1 MDASRVEA
9 CPSDRSFYTIC
20 DGKVHSAY
28 PEDRVEASRTIVN
41 KMWNSIANLRLLSPS
56 IPAIVKIILFF
67 STWIVVWLPAAI
79 VLAIALKWHPPQP
92 LGNKKLPLLASL
104 YLIVPFIL
112 WATTWIENTSF
123 ASWGWDWQP
132 AVLMSLLR
140 GLGLGIIS
148 LVILFGLQLTV
159 GWIEL
164 KTSEI
169 STKTGKEVINFG
181 ALILNPASLLTLL
194 LGLWISATEELIFR
208 GCLQNILQQDYS
220 ILIAAAIASLI
231 FAIAHLIWEATE
243 TLPQLP
249 GLWLMGM
256 VLTLARIA
264 DNGSLGLAIGLHAA
278 WIWGITT
285 VDTAQAIKPTS
296 TVPEWITGIAAK
308 PLAGAAGILLLLATA
323 TLLLAVS
330 SQ

>member
-1 MDASRVEA
+1 
-9 CPSDRSFYTIC
+9 
-20 DGKVHSAY
+20 
-28 PEDRVEASRTIVN
+28 
-41 KMWNSIANLRLLSPS
+41 MWNSISNLRLLSPS

-104 YLIVPFIL
+104 YVIVPFIL
-112 WATTWIENTSF
+112 WATSWIENTSF
-123 ASWGWDWQP
+123 VNWGWELQP
-132 AVLMSLLR
+132 AVLISLMW

-148 LVILFGLQLTV
+148 LVILFGLQLTA
-159 GWIEL
+159 GWLAL
-164 KTSEI
+164 KKSETSTE
-169 STKTGKEVINFG
+169 TGEEEINFWT
-181 ALILNPASLLTLL
+181 LILNPASLLTLL
-194 LGLWISATEELIFR
+194 LAVWISATEELIFR
-208 GCLQNILQQDYS
+208 GCLQTILQQDYS
-220 ILIAAAIASLI
+220 VLIAAAIASFI
-231 FAIAHLIWEATE
+231 FAIAHLIWAAKE

-264 DNGSLGLAIGLHAA
+264 DNGSLGLAIGIHAA

-285 VDTAQAIKPTS
+285 VDTEGAINPTGRA
-296 TVPEWITGIAAK
+296 PEWITGIAAK

-323 TLLLAVS
+323 TLLFLTQISVN
-330 SQ
+330 QR

>member
-1 MDASRVEA
+1 
-9 CPSDRSFYTIC
+9 
-20 DGKVHSAY
+20 
-28 PEDRVEASRTIVN
+28 
-41 KMWNSIANLRLLSPS
+41 MWNSINNLRLLSPS

-67 STWIVVWLPAAI
+67 STWIVLWLPAAI

-104 YLIVPFIL
+104 YVIVPFIL
-112 WATTWIENTSF
+112 WATTWIENISF
-123 ASWGWDWQP
+123 ANWGWDWQP
-132 AVLMSLLR
+132 AVFMSLMR

-148 LVILFGLQLTV
+148 LVILFSLELTA

-164 KTSEI
+164 KKSEN
-169 STKTGKEVINFG
+169 STETGEKKINFWS
-181 ALILNPASLLTLL
+181 LIVNPASLLTLL
-194 LGLWISATEELIFR
+194 LALWISATEELIFR
-208 GCLQNILQQDYS
+208 GCLQTILQQDYS
-220 ILIAAAIASLI
+220 VLIAAAIASFI
-231 FAIAHLIWEATE
+231 FAIAHLIWAAKE

-264 DNGSLGLAIGLHAA
+264 DNGSLGLAIGIHAA

-285 VDTAQAIKPTS
+285 VDTEGAINPTGRA
-296 TVPEWITGIAAK
+296 PEWITGIAAK

-323 TLLLAVS
+323 TLLFLTQISVN
-330 SQ
+330 QR

>member
-41 KMWNSIANLRLLSPS
+41 KMWNSITNLRLLSPS

-67 STWIVVWLPAAI
+67 STWVVLWLPAAI

-220 ILIAAAIASLI
+220 ILTAAAIASLI

>member
-1 MDASRVEA
+1 
-9 CPSDRSFYTIC
+9 
-20 DGKVHSAY
+20 
-28 PEDRVEASRTIVN
+28 
-41 KMWNSIANLRLLSPS
+41 MWNSINNLRLLSPS

-67 STWIVVWLPAAI
+67 STWIVVWLPIAI

-104 YLIVPFIL
+104 YVIVPFIL
-112 WATTWIENTSF
+112 WATSWIENTSF
-123 ASWGWDWQP
+123 VNWGWDWQP
-132 AVLMSLLR
+132 AVLMSLMR

-148 LVILFGLQLTV
+148 LVILFGLQLAT

-164 KTSEI
+164 KKSEA
-169 STKTGKEVINFG
+169 STETGEKKINLWT
-181 ALILNPASLLTLL
+181 LIFNPASLLTLL

-208 GCLQNILQQDYS
+208 GCLQTILQQDYS
-220 ILIAAAIASLI
+220 MLIAAAIASFI
-231 FAIAHLIWEATE
+231 FAIAHLIWAAKE

-264 DNGSLGLAIGLHAA
+264 DNGSLGLAIGIHAA

-285 VDTAQAIKPTS
+285 VDTEGAINPTGRA
-296 TVPEWITGIAAK
+296 PEWITGIAAK

-323 TLLLAVS
+323 TLLFLTQISVN
-330 SQ
+330 QR

>member
-1 MDASRVEA
+1 
-9 CPSDRSFYTIC
+9 
-20 DGKVHSAY
+20 
-28 PEDRVEASRTIVN
+28 
-41 KMWNSIANLRLLSPS
+41 MWNSITNLRLLSPS

-104 YLIVPFIL
+104 YVIVPFIL
-112 WATTWIENTSF
+112 WVTSWIENTSF
-123 ASWGWDWQP
+123 ANWGWDWQP
-132 AVLMSLLR
+132 AVLMSLMR
-140 GLGLGIIS
+140 GLRLGIIS
-148 LVILFGLQLTV
+148 LIILFGLQLTA

-164 KTSEI
+164 QKSEN
-169 STKTGKEVINFG
+169 STETVEKKINFWT
-181 ALILNPASLLTLL
+181 LIINPASLLTLL
-194 LGLWISATEELIFR
+194 LALWISATEELIFR
-208 GCLQNILQQDYS
+208 GCLQTILQQDYS
-220 ILIAAAIASLI
+220 VLIAAAIASFI
-231 FAIAHLIWEATE
+231 FAIAHLIWAAKE

-264 DNGSLGLAIGLHAA
+264 DNGSLGLAIGIHAA

-285 VDTAQAIKPTS
+285 VDTEGAIKPTS
-296 TVPEWITGIAAK
+296 RVPEWITGIAAK

-323 TLLLAVS
+323 AVLFLITN
-330 SQ
+330 

>member
-1 MDASRVEA
+1 
-9 CPSDRSFYTIC
+9 
-20 DGKVHSAY
+20 
-28 PEDRVEASRTIVN
+28 
-41 KMWNSIANLRLLSPS
+41 MWNSINNLRLLSPS

-67 STWIVVWLPAAI
+67 STWMVVWLPAAI

-104 YLIVPFIL
+104 YVIVPFIL
-112 WATTWIENTSF
+112 WATSWIENTSF
-123 ASWGWDWQP
+123 ANWGWDWQP

-148 LVILFGLQLTV
+148 LVILFGLQLTA
-159 GWIEL
+159 GWLEL
-164 KTSEI
+164 HKSETSTETSE
-169 STKTGKEVINFG
+169 KKINFWT
-181 ALILNPASLLTLL
+181 LILNPASLLTLL
-194 LGLWISATEELIFR
+194 LALWISATEELIFR
-208 GCLQNILQQDYS
+208 GCLQTILQQDYS
-220 ILIAAAIASLI
+220 MLIAAAIASFI
-231 FAIAHLIWEATE
+231 FAIAHLIWAAKE

-264 DNGSLGLAIGLHAA
+264 DNGSLGLAIGIHAA

-285 VDTAQAIKPTS
+285 VDTEGAINPTGRA
-296 TVPEWITGIAAK
+296 PEWITGIAAK

-323 TLLLAVS
+323 TLLFLTQISAN
-330 SQ
+330 QR

>member
-1 MDASRVEA
+1 M
-9 CPSDRSFYTIC
+9 
-20 DGKVHSAY
+20 
-28 PEDRVEASRTIVN
+28 
-41 KMWNSIANLRLLSPS
+41 SPS

-104 YLIVPFIL
+104 YVIVPFIL
-112 WATTWIENTSF
+112 WATIWIENTSF
-123 ASWGWDWQP
+123 ANWGWDWQP
-132 AVLMSLLR
+132 AVLMSLMR

-148 LVILFGLQLTV
+148 LVILFGLQLTA
-159 GWIEL
+159 GWVDL
-164 KTSEI
+164 KKSDTSTE
-169 STKTGKEVINFG
+169 TGEKKINFWT
-181 ALILNPASLLTLL
+181 LILNPASLLTLL
-194 LGLWISATEELIFR
+194 LALWISATEELIFR
-208 GCLQNILQQDYS
+208 GCLQTILQQDYS
-220 ILIAAAIASLI
+220 VLIAAAIASFI
-231 FAIAHLIWEATE
+231 FAIAHLIWAAKE

-264 DNGSLGLAIGLHAA
+264 DNGSLGLAIGIHAA

-285 VDTAQAIKPTS
+285 VDTEGAINPTGRA
-296 TVPEWITGIAAK
+296 PEWITGIAAK

-323 TLLLAVS
+323 TLLFLTQISVN
-330 SQ
+330 QR

>member
-1 MDASRVEA
+1 
-9 CPSDRSFYTIC
+9 
-20 DGKVHSAY
+20 
-28 PEDRVEASRTIVN
+28 
-41 KMWNSIANLRLLSPS
+41 MWNSINNLRLLSPS

-104 YLIVPFIL
+104 YVIVPFIL
-112 WATTWIENTSF
+112 WATSWIENTSF
-123 ASWGWDWQP
+123 ANWGLDWQP
-132 AVLMSLLR
+132 AVLMSLLW

-148 LVILFGLQLTV
+148 LVILFGLQLSA

-164 KTSEI
+164 QIGEI
-169 STKTGKEVINFG
+169 STETGEKKINPW
-181 ALILNPASLLTLL
+181 ALIFNPASLLTLL
-194 LGLWISATEELIFR
+194 LALWISATEELIFR
-208 GCLQNILQQDYS
+208 GCLQTILQQDYS
-220 ILIAAAIASLI
+220 VLIAAAIASFI
-231 FAIAHLIWEATE
+231 FAIAHLIWAAKE

-264 DNGSLGLAIGLHAA
+264 DNGSLGLAIGIHAA

-285 VDTAQAIKPTS
+285 VDTEGAINPTGHA
-296 TVPEWITGIAAK
+296 PEWITGIAAK

-323 TLLLAVS
+323 TLLGLTQISVNGR
-330 SQ
+330 

>member
-1 MDASRVEA
+1 
-9 CPSDRSFYTIC
+9 
-20 DGKVHSAY
+20 
-28 PEDRVEASRTIVN
+28 
-41 KMWNSIANLRLLSPS
+41 MWNSITNLRLLSPS

-104 YLIVPFIL
+104 YAIVPFIL
-112 WATTWIENTSF
+112 WATSWIENTSF
-123 ASWGWDWQP
+123 TNWGWELQP

-148 LVILFGLQLTV
+148 LVILFGLQLTA

-164 KTSEI
+164 KKSETSTE
-169 STKTGKEVINFG
+169 TVEKNINFWT
-181 ALILNPASLLTLL
+181 LILNPASLLTLL

-208 GCLQNILQQDYS
+208 GCLQTILQQDYS
-220 ILIAAAIASLI
+220 VLIAAAIASFI
-231 FAIAHLIWEATE
+231 FAIAHLIWTAKE

-264 DNGSLGLAIGLHAA
+264 DNGSLGLAIGIHAA

-285 VDTAQAIKPTS
+285 VDTEGAINPTGRA
-296 TVPEWITGIAAK
+296 PEWITGIAAK

-323 TLLLAVS
+323 TLLFLTQISVN
-330 SQ
+330 QR

>member
-41 KMWNSIANLRLLSPS
+41 KMWNSITNLRLLSPS

>member
-41 KMWNSIANLRLLSPS
+41 KMWNSITNLRLLSPS

-220 ILIAAAIASLI
+220 ILTAAAIASLI

>member
-1 MDASRVEA
+1 
-9 CPSDRSFYTIC
+9 
-20 DGKVHSAY
+20 
-28 PEDRVEASRTIVN
+28 
-41 KMWNSIANLRLLSPS
+41 MWNSINNLRLLSPS

-104 YLIVPFIL
+104 YVIVPFIL
-112 WATTWIENTSF
+112 WATSWIENTSF
-123 ASWGWDWQP
+123 ANWGWDWQP
-132 AVLMSLLR
+132 EVLMSLMR

-148 LVILFGLQLTV
+148 LVILFGLQLTA
-159 GWIEL
+159 GWL
-164 KTSEI
+164 ALQKSDTSTE
-169 STKTGKEVINFG
+169 TGEKKINLWT
-181 ALILNPASLLTLL
+181 LILNPASLLTLL
-194 LGLWISATEELIFR
+194 LAVWISATEELIFR
-208 GCLQNILQQDYS
+208 GCLQTILQQDYS
-220 ILIAAAIASLI
+220 VLIAAAIASFI
-231 FAIAHLIWEATE
+231 FAIAHLIWAAKE

-264 DNGSLGLAIGLHAA
+264 DNGSLGLAIGIHAA

-285 VDTAQAIKPTS
+285 VDTEGAINPTGRA
-296 TVPEWITGIAAK
+296 PEWITGIAAK

-323 TLLLAVS
+323 TLLGLTQISVN
-330 SQ
+330 QR

>member
-1 MDASRVEA
+1 
-9 CPSDRSFYTIC
+9 
-20 DGKVHSAY
+20 
-28 PEDRVEASRTIVN
+28 
-41 KMWNSIANLRLLSPS
+41 MWNSINNLRLLSPS

-104 YLIVPFIL
+104 YVIVPFIL
-112 WATTWIENTSF
+112 WATSWIENTSF
-123 ASWGWDWQP
+123 VNWGWDWQP
-132 AVLMSLLR
+132 AVLMSLMR

-148 LVILFGLQLTV
+148 LVILFGLQLTA
-159 GWIEL
+159 GWLEL
-164 KTSEI
+164 KKSETSTE
-169 STKTGKEVINFG
+169 TGEKINFWT
-181 ALILNPASLLTLL
+181 LIFNPASLLTLL

-208 GCLQNILQQDYS
+208 GCLQTILQQDYS
-220 ILIAAAIASLI
+220 MLIAAAIASFI
-231 FAIAHLIWEATE
+231 FAIAHLIWAAKE

-264 DNGSLGLAIGLHAA
+264 DNGSLGLAIGIHAA

-285 VDTAQAIKPTS
+285 VDTEGAINPTGRA
-296 TVPEWITGIAAK
+296 PEWITGIAAK

-323 TLLLAVS
+323 TLLFLTQISVN
-330 SQ
+330 QR

>member
-1 MDASRVEA
+1 
-9 CPSDRSFYTIC
+9 
-20 DGKVHSAY
+20 
-28 PEDRVEASRTIVN
+28 
-41 KMWNSIANLRLLSPS
+41 MWNSINNLRLLWPS

-104 YLIVPFIL
+104 YVIVPFIL
-112 WATTWIENTSF
+112 WATTWIENTSLTN
-123 ASWGWDWQP
+123 WGWAWQP
-132 AVLMSLLR
+132 AVFMSLMR

-148 LVILFGLQLTV
+148 LVILFGLQLTA
-159 GWIEL
+159 GWLDL
-164 KTSEI
+164 KKSETSTE
-169 STKTGKEVINFG
+169 TGEKKINFWT
-181 ALILNPASLLTLL
+181 LILNPASLLTLL
-194 LGLWISATEELIFR
+194 LALWISATEELIFR
-208 GCLQNILQQDYS
+208 GCLQTILQQDYS
-220 ILIAAAIASLI
+220 ILISAAIASFI
-231 FAIAHLIWEATE
+231 FAIAHLIWAAKE

-264 DNGSLGLAIGLHAA
+264 DNGSLGLAIGIHAA

-285 VDTAQAIKPTS
+285 VDTEGAINPTGRA
-296 TVPEWITGIAAK
+296 PEWITGIAAK

-323 TLLLAVS
+323 TLLGLTQISVNGR
-330 SQ
+330 

>member
-1 MDASRVEA
+1 
-9 CPSDRSFYTIC
+9 
-20 DGKVHSAY
+20 
-28 PEDRVEASRTIVN
+28 
-41 KMWNSIANLRLLSPS
+41 MWNSINNLRLLSPS

-67 STWIVVWLPAAI
+67 STLIVVWLPAAI

-104 YLIVPFIL
+104 YVIVPFIL
-112 WATTWIENTSF
+112 WATSWSENTSF
-123 ASWGWDWQP
+123 VNWGWDWQP
-132 AVLMSLLR
+132 AFFMSLMR

-148 LVILFGLQLTV
+148 LVILFGLQLTA

-164 KTSEI
+164 KKSEN
-169 STKTGKEVINFG
+169 STETGEKKINFWT
-181 ALILNPASLLTLL
+181 LIINPASLLTLL
-194 LGLWISATEELIFR
+194 LALWISATEELIFR
-208 GCLQNILQQDYS
+208 GCLQTILQQDYS
-220 ILIAAAIASLI
+220 VLIAAAIASFI
-231 FAIAHLIWEATE
+231 FASAHLIWAAKE

-264 DNGSLGLAIGLHAA
+264 DNGSLGLAIGIHAA

-285 VDTAQAIKPTS
+285 VDTEGAINPTGRA
-296 TVPEWITGIAAK
+296 PEWITGIAAK

-323 TLLLAVS
+323 TLLGLTQISVN
-330 SQ
+330 QR

>member
-1 MDASRVEA
+1 
-9 CPSDRSFYTIC
+9 
-20 DGKVHSAY
+20 
-28 PEDRVEASRTIVN
+28 
-41 KMWNSIANLRLLSPS
+41 MWNSINNLRLLSPS

-104 YLIVPFIL
+104 YVIVPFIL
-112 WATTWIENTSF
+112 WATSWIENTSF
-123 ASWGWDWQP
+123 ANWGWDWQP
-132 AVLMSLLR
+132 EVLMSLVR

-148 LVILFGLQLTV
+148 LVILFGLQLTA
-159 GWIEL
+159 GWIDIKKSE
-164 KTSEI
+164 TSTE
-169 STKTGKEVINFG
+169 TGEKKINLWT
-181 ALILNPASLLTLL
+181 LIFNPASLLTLL

-208 GCLQNILQQDYS
+208 GCLQTILQQDYS
-220 ILIAAAIASLI
+220 MLIAAAIASFI
-231 FAIAHLIWEATE
+231 FAIAHLIWAAKE

-264 DNGSLGLAIGLHAA
+264 DNGSLGLAIGIHAA

-285 VDTAQAIKPTS
+285 VDTEGAINPTGRA
-296 TVPEWITGIAAK
+296 PEWITGIAAK
-308 PLAGAAGILLLLATA
+308 PLAGAAGILLLVATA
-323 TLLLAVS
+323 TLLFLTQISVN
-330 SQ
+330 QR

>member
-1 MDASRVEA
+1 
-9 CPSDRSFYTIC
+9 
-20 DGKVHSAY
+20 
-28 PEDRVEASRTIVN
+28 
-41 KMWNSIANLRLLSPS
+41 MWNSITNLRLMSPS

-104 YLIVPFIL
+104 YVIVPFIL
-112 WATTWIENTSF
+112 WATSWIENTSF
-123 ASWGWDWQP
+123 VDWGWEVQP
-132 AVLMSLLR
+132 AVLMSLMR

-148 LVILFGLQLTV
+148 LVILFGLQLTA

-164 KTSEI
+164 KKSETSTE
-169 STKTGKEVINFG
+169 TGEKKFNFWS
-181 ALILNPASLLTLL
+181 LIVNPASLLTLL
-194 LGLWISATEELIFR
+194 LAVWISATEELIFR
-208 GCLQNILQQDYS
+208 GCLQTILQQDYS
-220 ILIAAAIASLI
+220 VLIAASIASFI
-231 FAIAHLIWEATE
+231 FAIAHLIWAAKE

-264 DNGSLGLAIGLHAA
+264 DSGSLGLAIGIHAA

-285 VDTAQAIKPTS
+285 LDTEGAINPTGRA
-296 TVPEWITGIAAK
+296 PEWITGIAAK
-308 PLAGAAGILLLLATA
+308 PLAGVAGILLLLATA
-323 TLLLAVS
+323 AVLFLIKN
-330 SQ
+330 

>member
-1 MDASRVEA
+1 
-9 CPSDRSFYTIC
+9 
-20 DGKVHSAY
+20 
-28 PEDRVEASRTIVN
+28 
-41 KMWNSIANLRLLSPS
+41 MWNHLNNLRLLSPS

-67 STWIVVWLPAAI
+67 STWVVLWLPAAI
-79 VLAIALKWHPPQP
+79 VVASSLKWHPPQP

-112 WATTWIENTSF
+112 WATSWIENTSF
-123 ASWGWDWQP
+123 ANWGWNWQP
-132 AVLMSLLR
+132 AVLISLMGGW
-140 GLGLGIIS
+140 GLGTIS
-148 LVILFGLQLTV
+148 LVILFGLQLTA
-159 GWIEL
+159 GWSEL
-164 KTSEI
+164 KTSES
-169 STKTGKEVINFG
+169 STETGEKRNDFL

-220 ILIAAAIASLI
+220 VLIAAAIASFI
-231 FAIAHLIWEATE
+231 FAIAHLIWAATE

-256 VLTLARIA
+256 VLTLARMA
-264 DNGSLGLAIGLHAA
+264 DNGSLGLAIGIHAA

-296 TVPEWITGIAAK
+296 SVPEWITGIAAK
-308 PLAGAAGILLLLATA
+308 PLAGAAAILLLLATA
-323 TLLLAVS
+323 AVLWLIKT
-330 SQ
+330 

>member
-1 MDASRVEA
+1 
-9 CPSDRSFYTIC
+9 
-20 DGKVHSAY
+20 
-28 PEDRVEASRTIVN
+28 
-41 KMWNSIANLRLLSPS
+41 MWNHLNNLRLLSPS

-67 STWIVVWLPAAI
+67 STWIVVWLPAGI
-79 VLAIALKWHPPQP
+79 VVAIALKWHPPQP

-104 YLIVPFIL
+104 YLIVPLIL
-112 WATTWIENTSF
+112 WATSWIENTSF

-132 AVLMSLLR
+132 AVFMSLLR

-148 LVILFGLQLTV
+148 LVILFGLQLSA

-164 KTSEI
+164 QKSENP
-169 STKTGKEVINFG
+169 SETGEQKINFW

-208 GCLQNILQQDYS
+208 GCLQTILQQDYS

-231 FAIAHLIWEATE
+231 FAIAHLIWEATQ

-264 DNGSLGLAIGLHAA
+264 DNGSLGLAIGIHAA

-296 TVPEWITGIAAK
+296 RVPEWITGIAAK
-308 PLAGAAGILLLLATA
+308 PLAGAAGILLLLTTA
-323 TLLLAVS
+323 AVLWLIKT
-330 SQ
+330 

>member
-1 MDASRVEA
+1 
-9 CPSDRSFYTIC
+9 
-20 DGKVHSAY
+20 
-28 PEDRVEASRTIVN
+28 
-41 KMWNSIANLRLLSPS
+41 MWNSITNLRLMSPS

-104 YLIVPFIL
+104 YVIVPFIL
-112 WATTWIENTSF
+112 WATSWIENTSF
-123 ASWGWDWQP
+123 ANWGWDWQP
-132 AVLMSLLR
+132 AVFMSLMR

-148 LVILFGLQLTV
+148 LVILFGLQLTT
-159 GWIEL
+159 GWLEL
-164 KTSEI
+164 KKSDTSTEI
-169 STKTGKEVINFG
+169 GEKKINFWT
-181 ALILNPASLLTLL
+181 LILNPASLLTLL
-194 LGLWISATEELIFR
+194 LAVWISATEELIFR
-208 GCLQNILQQDYS
+208 GCLQTILQQDYS
-220 ILIAAAIASLI
+220 VLIAAAIASFI
-231 FAIAHLIWEATE
+231 FAIAHLIWAAKE

-264 DNGSLGLAIGLHAA
+264 DNDSLGLAIGIHAA

-285 VDTAQAIKPTS
+285 VDTEGAINPTGRA
-296 TVPEWITGIAAK
+296 PEWMTGIAAK

-323 TLLLAVS
+323 TLLFLTQISVN
-330 SQ
+330 QR

>member
-1 MDASRVEA
+1 
-9 CPSDRSFYTIC
+9 
-20 DGKVHSAY
+20 
-28 PEDRVEASRTIVN
+28 
-41 KMWNSIANLRLLSPS
+41 MWNSINNLRLLSPS

-104 YLIVPFIL
+104 YVIVPFIL
-112 WATTWIENTSF
+112 WATIWIENTSF
-123 ASWGWDWQP
+123 ANWGWDWQP
-132 AVLMSLLR
+132 AVLMSLMR

-148 LVILFGLQLTV
+148 LVILFGVQLTA
-159 GWIEL
+159 GWLDL
-164 KTSEI
+164 KTSET
-169 STKTGKEVINFG
+169 STETGEKKIKFWT
-181 ALILNPASLLTLL
+181 LILNPASLLTLL
-194 LGLWISATEELIFR
+194 LALWISATEELIFR
-208 GCLQNILQQDYS
+208 GCLQTILQQDYS
-220 ILIAAAIASLI
+220 VLIAAAIASFI
-231 FAIAHLIWEATE
+231 FAIAHLIWAAKE

-264 DNGSLGLAIGLHAA
+264 DNGSLGLAIGIHAA

-285 VDTAQAIKPTS
+285 VDTEGAINPTGRA
-296 TVPEWITGIAAK
+296 PEWITGIAAK

-323 TLLLAVS
+323 TLLGLTQISVNGR
-330 SQ
+330 

>member
-1 MDASRVEA
+1 
-9 CPSDRSFYTIC
+9 
-20 DGKVHSAY
+20 
-28 PEDRVEASRTIVN
+28 
-41 KMWNSIANLRLLSPS
+41 MWNHLNNLRLLSPS

-104 YLIVPFIL
+104 YVIVPFIL
-112 WATTWIENTSF
+112 WATSWIENTSF
-123 ASWGWDWQP
+123 ANWGWDWQP
-132 AVLMSLLR
+132 AVFMSLMR

-148 LVILFGLQLTV
+148 LVILFGLQLTA
-159 GWIEL
+159 GWLDLQKSE
-164 KTSEI
+164 TSTE
-169 STKTGKEVINFG
+169 TGEKKINFWT
-181 ALILNPASLLTLL
+181 LIFNPASLLTLL
-194 LGLWISATEELIFR
+194 LAVWISATEELIFR
-208 GCLQNILQQDYS
+208 GCLQTILQQDYS
-220 ILIAAAIASLI
+220 VLIAAAIASFI
-231 FAIAHLIWEATE
+231 FAIAHLIWAAKE

-264 DNGSLGLAIGLHAA
+264 DNGSLGLAIGIHAA

-285 VDTAQAIKPTS
+285 VDTEGAINPTGRA
-296 TVPEWITGIAAK
+296 PEWITGIAAK

-323 TLLLAVS
+323 AVLFLITN
-330 SQ
+330 